1 MFSWKN
7 IKDTFNDKVKN
18 SESTKDKTLGLAEV
32 IGKTVVAGATKLAQ
46 EAPSLLLNLS
56 EANNDQIK
64 KNAKEVI
71 NDPNETIENKQKA
84 KSYLNNIENI
94 QSDINERKQG
104 LDNYRKSFNYAD
116 RQTKEQ
122 NKEENKE
129 FIENK
134 ISSLEAV
141 KKIVTKRMKNL
152 RRDKFELNQAINNF
166 KNIDEENLIIQ
177 KISDIDTNYK
187 NYEKELYNLNK
198 NLEKIKKRMI
208 NK

>member
-7 IKDTFNDKVKN
+7 IKDTFNDKVTN

-32 IGKTVVAGATKLAQ
+32 IGKTVVAGATKLVQ
-46 EAPSLLLNLS
+46 EAPSLLLNLA

-64 KNAKEVI
+64 KNAKEII

-84 KSYLNNIENI
+84 KIYLNNIENI
-94 QSDINERKQG
+94 QTDINEKKQG
-104 LDNYRKSFNYAD
+104 LDNYRKIFNYAD
-116 RQTKEQ
+116 RETKEQ
-122 NKEENKE
+122 KKEENKE
-129 FIENK
+129 SIENK

-141 KKIVTKRMKNL
+141 KKTVTKRMKNL
-152 RRDKFELNQAINNF
+152 RRDKFELNQSIKNF

-177 KISDIDTNYK
+177 KISDIDTNYI

-198 NLEKIKKRMI
+198 NLEKIKKRMVD
-208 NK
+208 N

>member
-46 EAPSLLLNLS
+46 EAPSLLLNLA

-71 NDPNETIENKQKA
+71 NDPNETIENKQKV

-129 FIENK
+129 SIENK

-141 KKIVTKRMKNL
+141 KKTVTKRMKNL
-152 RRDKFELNQAINNF
+152 RRDKFELNQSINNV
-166 KNIDEENLIIQ
+166 KNIDEKNLIIQ

-208 NK
+208 NN

>member
-46 EAPSLLLNLS
+46 EAPSLLLNLA

-84 KSYLNNIENI
+84 KNYLNNIENI

-104 LDNYRKSFNYAD
+104 LDNYRKIFNYAD

-129 FIENK
+129 SIENK

-141 KKIVTKRMKNL
+141 KKTVTKRMKNL
-152 RRDKFELNQAINNF
+152 RRDKFELNQAINNV
-166 KNIDEENLIIQ
+166 KNIDEKNLIIQ

-198 NLEKIKKRMI
+198 NLEKIKKRMV
-208 NK
+208 NN